1 MTIIRN
7 PKIRCDAVFIFFS
20 YVKPAVYKFSTWL

>member
-7 PKIRCDAVFIFFS
+7 PQIRCDAVFIFLRC
-20 YVKPAVYKFSTWL
+20 VKPAVHKVSTWL